1 MKSESPIILSAS
13 ILSADFS
20 HLGEQISE
28 AEAAGV
34 DWLHV
39 DVMDGH
45 FVPNLTMGPFI
56 VSTIRPLTHLP
67 LDIHLMVDNPDT
79 MIPWYA
85 DAGAD
90 RISVQI
96 ETCPHIYRTLQ
107 NIRSLGK
114 SPGVVL
120 NPGTPASSIREVLHL
135 VDLVLVMSV
144 NPGFSGQSFLPEVAP
159 KITELQRMIA
169 QIDSRALIQVD
180 GGICANT
187 LPLVYQ
193 AGARVFVSATCIF
206 KYPAGIAAGVAALRF
221 AASPNAAGN

>member
-1 MKSESPIILSAS
+1 MLSKSPIILSAS

-20 HLGEQISE
+20 HLGDQISE

-56 VSTIRPLTHLP
+56 VSTIRPLTKLP

-85 DAGAD
+85 EAGAD

-114 SPGVVL
+114 RPGVVL

-159 KITELQRMIA
+159 KIAELQQMIA
-169 QIDSRALIQVD
+169 EIDSQALIQVD

-187 LPLVYQ
+187 LPLVYRLGRACLSQ
-193 AGARVFVSATCIF
+193 PLAFLSTRRNSRRGRRTAVRCKAG
-206 KYPAGIAAGVAALRF
+206 
-221 AASPNAAGN
+221 

>member
-1 MKSESPIILSAS
+1 MTSASAIILSAS

-20 HLGEQISE
+20 RLGEQIHA
-28 AEAAGV
+28 AETAGV

-56 VSTIRPLTHLP
+56 VSTIRPLTKLP
-67 LDIHLMVDNPDT
+67 LDIHLMVDNPDA

-85 DAGAD
+85 EAGAD
-90 RISVQI
+90 KISVQI

-107 NIRSLGK
+107 NIRALGK

-120 NPGTPASSIREVLHL
+120 NPGTPASSIREILHL

-144 NPGFSGQSFLPEVAP
+144 NPGFSGQSFLSEVAP
-159 KITELQRMIA
+159 KIAEIQRMIVETG
-169 QIDSRALIQVD
+169 SRALIQVD

-187 LPLVYQ
+187 LPLVYE

-206 KYPAGIAAGVAALRF
+206 KYPAGIAAGVTALRS
-221 AASPNAAGN
+221 AAKSDDAES